1 MRHVGFA
8 IALSACWTGTVP
20 VEQTPASRP
29 APRDAPKLTI
39 KLRRTAC
46 LGTCPTFLV
55 VIHGDG
61 RIEWDGRE
69 NVAAIGF
76 RKRQIQP
83 RAIEQIDR
91 LLLKV
96 RFFDRNES
104 GELPQEPNCTTSGT
118 TTSCSFESSI
128 AICSDTSRS
137 IITVA
142 RDGTSHT
149 VTNDHCG
156 ERTPLDDLE
165 DLIDQVAQLDAWIG
179 G

>member
-1 MRHVGFA
+1 MRFFVFA
-8 IALSACWTGTVP
+8 VALSACWTGTPPPEQP
-20 VEQTPASRP
+20 VSAP
-29 APRDAPKLTI
+29 APREAPKLTI

-55 VIHGDG
+55 VVHGDG

-76 RKRQIQP
+76 RKRHVQT
-83 RAIEQIDR
+83 RAIDQLDR
-91 LLLKV
+91 MLAKV
-96 RFFDRNES
+96 QFFERNES
-104 GELPQEPNCTTSGT
+104 GELPMPPDCTTVGT
-118 TTSCSFESSI
+118 TKSCSFESSFT
-128 AICSDTSRS
+128 ICSDTSRS

-142 RDGTSHT
+142 RDGATHT

-165 DLIDQVAQLDAWIG
+165 DLIDHVAQLDEWIG
-179 G
+179 R